1 MKNAPRP
8 FIAALALACACA
20 HAQTPAEALVR
31 SIENGDFAELSR
43 LVDTGID
50 LSTKNRLG
58 ETPLYVAAEKGQLEM
73 AKLLIARG
81 ADAKAQTPNGES
93 VLHAAAMIESTA
105 LMTALIEAGADKN
118 SANNDG
124 ETPLHWAAMTGT
136 FLAVKALADAGAD
149 LDVQDVRLANTAL
162 HAAVSHDDIV
172 MIHYLI
178 SKNVRIDR
186 RIIFAASFLRAVAN
200 GLIGV
205 LAGIY
210 LAQLG
215 LDPAAWGAVLGAGI
229 AGTAVSA
236 AGVMFW
242 GDRIGR
248 KRWLVGLGV
257 LAAAGGIVF
266 AFSSQTVVL
275 GVAAFLGMLNSL
287 GKDRAAAL
295 AIEQAILP
303 STGDDAGRT
312 RAFAWYNVIQDV
324 GHALGAA
331 LAVLPSLLRDFAGV
345 DPLDSL
351 RAAVIL
357 YAALY
362 AVTAI
367 LYLGLS
373 SQAESPTAALRAE
386 VSRESRSIL
395 TKMSF
400 LFALD
405 SFAGGFQG
413 SALFAYFFHAQ
424 YGASEAAIGM
434 LFVGARVMNAFSHL
448 GAAWLAAR
456 IGLVNTMVFTHTP
469 SSLLTFTIPFTGS
482 FEIAAV
488 LFLLREGL
496 SEMDVPTRQSYL
508 MAVVRP
514 EERTFA
520 GGVTNLARMC
530 ARAIA
535 PVFAGSAMQALTLG
549 APIMAAAGLKILYD
563 VLLYV
568 SFRKIKAPEER

>member
-1 MKNAPRP
+1 MLR
-8 FIAALALACACA
+8 
-20 HAQTPAEALVR
+20 
-31 SIENGDFAELSR
+31 
-43 LVDTGID
+43 
-50 LSTKNRLG
+50 
-58 ETPLYVAAEKGQLEM
+58 
-73 AKLLIARG
+73 
-81 ADAKAQTPNGES
+81 
-93 VLHAAAMIESTA
+93 
-105 LMTALIEAGADKN
+105 
-118 SANNDG
+118 
-124 ETPLHWAAMTGT
+124 
-136 FLAVKALADAGAD
+136 
-149 LDVQDVRLANTAL
+149 
-162 HAAVSHDDIV
+162 
-172 MIHYLI
+172 
-178 SKNVRIDR
+178 DR

-229 AGTAVSA
+229 AGTAVGA

-266 AFSSQTVVL
+266 AFSSQAVVL

-303 STGDDAGRT
+303 STGDDADRT

-324 GHALGAA
+324 GHALGAG
-331 LAVLPSLLRDFAGV
+331 LAVLPPLLRDFAGV

-351 RAAVIL
+351 RAAVVL
-357 YAALY
+357 YAVLY
-362 AVTAI
+362 AVTAV
-367 LYLGLS
+367 LYLSLT
-373 SQAESPTAALRAE
+373 SQAD
-386 VSRESRSIL
+386 
-395 TKMSF
+395 F

-424 YGASEAAIGM
+424 FGASEAAIGM
-434 LFVGARVMNAFSHL
+434 LFVGARIMNAFSHL

-530 ARAIA
+530 ARALA

-563 VLLYV
+563 ALLYV
-568 SFRKIKAPEER
+568 SFRKLKAPEER

>member
-1 MKNAPRP
+1 M
-8 FIAALALACACA
+8 
-20 HAQTPAEALVR
+20 VR
-31 SIENGDFAELSR
+31 
-43 LVDTGID
+43 
-50 LSTKNRLG
+50 
-58 ETPLYVAAEKGQLEM
+58 
-73 AKLLIARG
+73 
-81 ADAKAQTPNGES
+81 
-93 VLHAAAMIESTA
+93 
-105 LMTALIEAGADKN
+105 
-118 SANNDG
+118 
-124 ETPLHWAAMTGT
+124 
-136 FLAVKALADAGAD
+136 
-149 LDVQDVRLANTAL
+149 
-162 HAAVSHDDIV
+162 
-172 MIHYLI
+172 
-178 SKNVRIDR
+178 DR

-215 LDPAAWGAVLGAGI
+215 FDPAAWGAVLGAGI
-229 AGTAVSA
+229 AGTAVGA

-266 AFSSQTVVL
+266 AFSSQIVVL

-331 LAVLPSLLRDFAGV
+331 LAVLPPLLRDFAGV

-373 SQAESPTAALRAE
+373 SQAESPTAALRIE
-386 VSRESRSIL
+386 VSPQSRSIL
-395 TKMSF
+395 AKMSF

-413 SALFAYFFHAQ
+413 SALF
-424 YGASEAAIGM
+424 GASEAAIGM
-434 LFVGARVMNAFSHL
+434 LFVGARIMNAFSHL

-508 MAVVRP
+508 MAVVKP

-535 PVFAGSAMQALTLG
+535 PVFAGSAMQVLTLG
-549 APIMAAAGLKILYD
+549 APIMAAAGLKVLYD
-563 VLLYV
+563 GLLNFM
-568 SFRKIKAPEER
+568 FRKLEAPEER

>member
-1 MKNAPRP
+1 MARKA
-8 FIAALALACACA
+8 
-20 HAQTPAEALVR
+20 R
-31 SIENGDFAELSR
+31 S
-43 LVDTGID
+43 
-50 LSTKNRLG
+50 LG
-58 ETPLYVAAEKGQLEM
+58 
-73 AKLLIARG
+73 
-81 ADAKAQTPNGES
+81 
-93 VLHAAAMIESTA
+93 H
-105 LMTALIEAGADKN
+105 
-118 SANNDG
+118 
-124 ETPLHWAAMTGT
+124 
-136 FLAVKALADAGAD
+136 VKALSAW
-149 LDVQDVRLANTAL
+149 LYRTTRLAAMQAVRNECRRREREEKFAAMDHGPSEEIWAQIEPHLGEVMDQLSEPDRTAL
-162 HAAVSHDDIV
+162 V
-172 MIHYLI
+172 LRFFE
-178 SKNVRIDR
+178 SK
-186 RIIFAASFLRAVAN
+186 
-200 GLIGV
+200 
-205 LAGIY
+205 
-210 LAQLG
+210 
-215 LDPAAWGAVLGAGI
+215 
-229 AGTAVSA
+229 
-236 AGVMFW
+236 
-242 GDRIGR
+242 
-248 KRWLVGLGV
+248 
-257 LAAAGGIVF
+257 
-266 AFSSQTVVL
+266 
-275 GVAAFLGMLNSL
+275 SL
-287 GKDRAAAL
+287 K
-295 AIEQAILP
+295 
-303 STGDDAGRT
+303 
-312 RAFAWYNVIQDV
+312 DV

-331 LAVLPSLLRDFAGV
+331 LAVLPTSLRDFAGV

-362 AVTAI
+362 AVTAV

-386 VSRESRSIL
+386 VSPQSRSIL

-424 YGASEAAIGM
+424 FGASEAAIGM
-434 LFVGARVMNAFSHL
+434 LFVGARIMNAFSHL

-535 PVFAGSAMQALTLG
+535 PVFAGSAMQAFTLG

-563 VLLYV
+563 ALLYV
-568 SFRKIKAPEER
+568 SFRKLKAPEER

>member
-1 MKNAPRP
+1 M
-8 FIAALALACACA
+8 
-20 HAQTPAEALVR
+20 VR
-31 SIENGDFAELSR
+31 
-43 LVDTGID
+43 
-50 LSTKNRLG
+50 
-58 ETPLYVAAEKGQLEM
+58 
-73 AKLLIARG
+73 
-81 ADAKAQTPNGES
+81 
-93 VLHAAAMIESTA
+93 
-105 LMTALIEAGADKN
+105 
-118 SANNDG
+118 
-124 ETPLHWAAMTGT
+124 
-136 FLAVKALADAGAD
+136 
-149 LDVQDVRLANTAL
+149 
-162 HAAVSHDDIV
+162 
-172 MIHYLI
+172 
-178 SKNVRIDR
+178 DR

-229 AGTAVSA
+229 AGTAVGA

-242 GDRIGR
+242 GDRMGR

-257 LAAAGGIVF
+257 LAAAGGVVF
-266 AFSSQTVVL
+266 AFSSQVVVL
-275 GVAAFLGMLNSL
+275 GAAAFLGMLNSL
-287 GKDRAAAL
+287 GKDRAAAR
-295 AIEQAILP
+295 AIEP
-303 STGDDAGRT
+303 STGDAAGRT

-331 LAVLPSLLRDFAGV
+331 LAVLPPLLRDFAGV

-357 YAALY
+357 YSVLY
-362 AVTAI
+362 AAAGI

-386 VSRESRSIL
+386 VSPQSRTIL
-395 TKMSF
+395 AKMSF

-448 GAAWLAAR
+448 GAAWLSAR

-482 FEIAAV
+482 FELAAV

-508 MAVVRP
+508 MAVVKP

-563 VLLYV
+563 GLLYV
-568 SFRKIKAPEER
+568 MFRKLKAPEER

>member
-1 MKNAPRP
+1 M
-8 FIAALALACACA
+8 
-20 HAQTPAEALVR
+20 
-31 SIENGDFAELSR
+31 
-43 LVDTGID
+43 
-50 LSTKNRLG
+50 LG
-58 ETPLYVAAEKGQLEM
+58 
-73 AKLLIARG
+73 
-81 ADAKAQTPNGES
+81 
-93 VLHAAAMIESTA
+93 
-105 LMTALIEAGADKN
+105 
-118 SANNDG
+118 
-124 ETPLHWAAMTGT
+124 
-136 FLAVKALADAGAD
+136 
-149 LDVQDVRLANTAL
+149 
-162 HAAVSHDDIV
+162 
-172 MIHYLI
+172 
-178 SKNVRIDR
+178 DR

-229 AGTAVSA
+229 AGTAVGA

-257 LAAAGGIVF
+257 LAAAGGVAF
-266 AFSSQTVVL
+266 AFSSQAVVL
-275 GVAAFLGMLNSL
+275 GAAAFLGMLNSL
-287 GKDRAAAL
+287 GKDRAAAP

-331 LAVLPSLLRDFAGV
+331 LAVLPPLLRDFAGV

-357 YAALY
+357 YAVLY
-362 AVTAI
+362 AATGI

-386 VSRESRSIL
+386 VSPQSRTIL
-395 TKMSF
+395 AKMSF

-413 SALFAYFFHAQ
+413 T
-424 YGASEAAIGM
+424 
-434 LFVGARVMNAFSHL
+434 
-448 GAAWLAAR
+448 AR

-482 FEIAAV
+482 FELAAV

-508 MAVVRP
+508 MAVVKP

-530 ARAIA
+530 ARSIA

-549 APIMAAAGLKILYD
+549 APIMAAAGLKVLYD
-563 VLLYV
+563 GLLYV
-568 SFRKIKAPEER
+568 SFRKLKAPEER

>member
-1 MKNAPRP
+1 M
-8 FIAALALACACA
+8 
-20 HAQTPAEALVR
+20 VR
-31 SIENGDFAELSR
+31 
-43 LVDTGID
+43 
-50 LSTKNRLG
+50 
-58 ETPLYVAAEKGQLEM
+58 
-73 AKLLIARG
+73 
-81 ADAKAQTPNGES
+81 
-93 VLHAAAMIESTA
+93 
-105 LMTALIEAGADKN
+105 
-118 SANNDG
+118 
-124 ETPLHWAAMTGT
+124 
-136 FLAVKALADAGAD
+136 
-149 LDVQDVRLANTAL
+149 
-162 HAAVSHDDIV
+162 
-172 MIHYLI
+172 
-178 SKNVRIDR
+178 DR

-215 LDPAAWGAVLGAGI
+215 LEPAAWGAVLGAGI
-229 AGTAVSA
+229 AGTAVGA

-257 LAAAGGIVF
+257 LAAAGGVVF
-266 AFSSQTVVL
+266 AFSSQIVVL
-275 GVAAFLGMLNSL
+275 GAAAFLGMLNSL

-331 LAVLPSLLRDFAGV
+331 LAVLPPLLRDFAGV

-362 AVTAI
+362 AATAV
-367 LYLGLS
+367 LYLGL
-373 SQAESPTAALRAE
+373 
-386 VSRESRSIL
+386 
-395 TKMSF
+395 
-400 LFALD
+400 
-405 SFAGGFQG
+405 
-413 SALFAYFFHAQ
+413 
-424 YGASEAAIGM
+424 ASEAAIGV
-434 LFVGARVMNAFSHL
+434 LYVGARIMNAFSHL

-469 SSLLTFTIPFTGS
+469 SSILTFTIPFTGS
-482 FEIAAV
+482 FEVAAV
-488 LFLLREGL
+488 LFLIREGL

-520 GGVTNLARMC
+520 GGGTEDPLRRATGRVVSQAQGAGRAVERLPEFESKSRSACSRAIPEHGARAGRSGRRDRKGALSWVSWQRVKSWLLRLSPTTRGAGRPWCGVIGARTGRFTIRC
-530 ARAIA
+530 ARRASIA
-535 PVFAGSAMQALTLG
+535 GRPARRALRGAKTSASIRAAKKRRG
-549 APIMAAAGLKILYD
+549 PDSVPASAAGRTRPGSPSD
-563 VLLYV
+563 ARRRW
-568 SFRKIKAPEER
+568 RKPAA